1 MDRSTNRIGLYVVVG
16 AGLLSTMGLAQT
28 TGRQATSASPEVASV
43 QASLSEA
50 QAQERRA
57 AQRAARFART
67 ARNAR
72 DGAVKAQAEAV
83 ALGARIQQGEAEL
96 ATLAAQRAEVAQRRA
111 VLETEL
117 ARERRPLAELT
128 AALHSAV
135 RRPTALAL
143 LQPGLVKDA
152 VYLGAILDSTV
163 PVIRAQ
169 TGQLRTRLDR
179 LAALERASDAALV
192 KARETRRKLA
202 RQRLALEAMAERQ
215 RIAARRATGSA
226 SREERRA
233 LVLAEQARDLD
244 ALVGRLAEQ
253 GDLRRRLA
261 ALPGPSLRPADP
273 ASSTAPAMP
282 LDERPATASEDRP
295 PAGYRLPV
303 DGAVIAGFGIGGSDA
318 VRLAA
323 ARDTLVVAPGPGRVV
338 FAGPYR
344 GFGRIVIVE
353 HAEGWTSLVTELAS
367 LDVAVGQSV
376 VAGSPLGTAGGGG
389 SIGLELRRGREPVT
403 PLDAL

>member
-96 ATLAAQRAEVAQRRA
+96 ATLAAQRAGVAQRRA

-282 LDERPATASEDRP
+282 LDERPTTVSEDRP

-353 HAEGWTSLVTELAS
+353 HADGWTSLVTELAS

-389 SIGLELRRGREPVT
+389 SIGLELRRGREPVN

>member
-282 LDERPATASEDRP
+282 LDERPTTVSEDRP

-389 SIGLELRRGREPVT
+389 SIGLELRRGREPVN